1 MNKDDNFFM
10 ECAFDIKNM
19 STCAR
24 RQVGSV
30 LVKDNE
36 IISYGYNHTVKGSR
50 SCTKTSCIRT
60 KNNIESGTRQE
71 FCMATHAEQMAIIE
85 ALKDGYDI
93 SGSRLYITDS
103 PCVICSRLICE
114 FDIAEVCYADNY
126 PDELSFEI
134 LNNAGVLVRKINNK
148 TKIKTKK

>member
-1 MNKDDNFFM
+1 
-10 ECAFDIKNM
+10 
-19 STCAR
+19 
-24 RQVGSV
+24 
-30 LVKDNE
+30 
-36 IISYGYNHTVKGSR
+36 
-50 SCTKTSCIRT
+50 
-60 KNNIESGTRQE
+60 
-71 FCMATHAEQMAIIE
+71 MATHAEQMAIIE

-93 SGSRLYITDS
+93 SGSRLYVTDS

>member
-93 SGSRLYITDS
+93 SGSRLYVTDS

-134 LNNAGVLVRKINNK
+134 LSNISGNTSSNE
-148 TKIKTKK
+148 